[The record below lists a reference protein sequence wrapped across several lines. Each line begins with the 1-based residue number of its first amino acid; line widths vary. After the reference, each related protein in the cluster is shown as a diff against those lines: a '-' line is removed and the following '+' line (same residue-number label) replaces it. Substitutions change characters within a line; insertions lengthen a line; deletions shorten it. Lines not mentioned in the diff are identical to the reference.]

1 MIKNFIIK
9 QMVRSQLKGIPKE
22 QQDVI
27 IDMVEKNPAFFEN
40 IAKEV
45 KEKVDG
51 GKDQMAA
58 TMEVMSKHRTELQ
71 KLMQK

>member
-1 MIKNFIIK
+1 
-9 QMVRSQLKGIPKE
+9 MVRSQLKGVPKE
-22 QQDVI
+22 QQDII
-27 IDMVEKNPAFFEN
+27 IDMVEKNPSFFEN

-45 KEKVDG
+45 KEKVDS

-58 TMEVMSKHRTELQ
+58 TMEVMTKHKAELQ

>member
-9 QMVRSQLKGIPKE
+9 QMVRSQLKGVPKE
-22 QQDVI
+22 QQDII
-27 IDMVEKNPAFFEN
+27 IDMVEKNPSFFEN

-45 KEKVDG
+45 KEKVDS

-58 TMEVMSKHRTELQ
+58 TMEVMTKHKAELQ